1 MIAPSTEQ
9 IDKPARHTVSVPDEE
24 EKEIF
29 LDVDADSAGSVVQG
43 LPAGKTVTVAVEG
56 AYSDQMMES
65 LIAGLRKS
73 AAKIRLDLSGL
84 QGLRF
89 LTMEFAADNSRAYPS
104 FFYDIE
110 SGKQFY
116 FKESLYSLHSI
127 SLPQSLEGICNRCF
141 EECRKLS
148 EVVLP
153 DTLKYIGDRAF
164 YGCPLQKLELSARPP
179 CNGHDIFS
187 ERNDWPPEMK
197 ERFEELGYKMKER

>member
-1 MIAPSTEQ
+1 MMKPSTDRIDAAPHYKIIAP
-9 IDKPARHTVSVPDEE
+9 PEE

-29 LDVDADSAGSVVQG
+29 IAVDADSAGSVVQG
-43 LPAGKTVTVAVEG
+43 LPAGKKVTVAVEG

-89 LTMEFAADNSRAYPS
+89 LTMEFAADENDRNS
-104 FFYDIE
+104 FFYDME
-110 SGKQFY
+110 SEKQLY

-127 SLPQSLEGICNRCF
+127 SLPLSLEGICNRCF

-187 ERNDWPPEMK
+187 ERQDWLPEMK